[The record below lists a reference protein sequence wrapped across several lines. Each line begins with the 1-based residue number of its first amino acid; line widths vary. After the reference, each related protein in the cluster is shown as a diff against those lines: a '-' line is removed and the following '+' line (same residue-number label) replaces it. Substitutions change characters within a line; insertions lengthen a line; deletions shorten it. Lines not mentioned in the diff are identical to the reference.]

1 MFHKLEKNRK
11 FKNNTISFIY
21 IIDETILLGLS
32 KNNSKTWN
40 SLQKKESYVMLVQ
53 WNFQFIFV

>member
-21 IIDETILLGLS
+21 IIDETILMGLG

-40 SLQKKESYVMLVQ
+40 SFQKKESYVMLVQ

>member
-11 FKNNTISFIY
+11 FKNNTSSFIY
-21 IIDETILLGLS
+21 IIDETILLGLG

-40 SLQKKESYVMLVQ
+40 SLQKKESYVLLVR